1 MKCRVCGQEA
11 SIGLRAYN
19 TALCADDFIFF
30 LEKRVSATIR
40 KYHLIETGDT
50 PIVAVSGGKD
60 SLSVWHILNRLGY
73 PADGIYVDLGIGDYS
88 RTSLAKITQMA
99 EKLQRKVYTLHV
111 RDIFERGID
120 EVARAIRRVPCSACG
135 MIKRYVMNKV
145 CIDRDYNVLVTGHNL
160 DDEAAA
166 LLGNLLYWKDEYLWK
181 KSPSLESRDGHLS
194 KKVKPLFL
202 CSEREMAAYAVLS
215 GIDYIYEECPFSVDA
230 KSLEYKGILN
240 NLEESSPGTKLQFI
254 KGYLKRMKVGK
265 KNDEEERDMAYC
277 DTCGYPCYGDK
288 CNMCRLLE
296 RFHIEKGMDFD
307 EYDGSSLDSTRPM
320 VT

>member
-1 MKCRVCGQEA
+1 
-11 SIGLRAYN
+11 
-19 TALCADDFIFF
+19 
-30 LEKRVSATIR
+30 
-40 KYHLIETGDT
+40 
-50 PIVAVSGGKD
+50 
-60 SLSVWHILNRLGY
+60 
-73 PADGIYVDLGIGDYS
+73 
-88 RTSLAKITQMA
+88 
-99 EKLQRKVYTLHV
+99 
-111 RDIFERGID
+111 
-120 EVARAIRRVPCSACG
+120 
-135 MIKRYVMNKV
+135 
-145 CIDRDYNVLVTGHNL
+145 
-160 DDEAAA
+160 
-166 LLGNLLYWKDEYLWK
+166 LLYWKDEYLWK